1 LTLFGWIPVKMRLHG
16 LLKKQQWE
24 NLQQLVVDFKI
35 VSHNRSQESEKV
47 RGRFSDVVFDD
58 HVTIEVGNILEK
70 QDCYQTMLGDMIADQ
85 WLWIKDHKHICVI
98 DSSNAIQSLR
108 TAVEATQK
116 AQYIAQ

>member
-1 LTLFGWIPVKMRLHG
+1 MRLHG
-16 LLKKQQWE
+16 LLNKHQLE
-24 NLQQLVVDFKI
+24 SLRQLVGDFKI
-35 VSHNRSQESEKV
+35 VTHNEFQGPQKAL
-47 RGRFSDVVFDD
+47 GRFSDVVFDD

-70 QDCYQTMLGDMIADQ
+70 QDCYQTMLEDMIADQ

-98 DSSNAIQSLR
+98 DSSNAIQSLK